1 MKRKTALIFVI
12 LSLIAL
18 SLFVSCTKKADDSLT
33 PGPYPNPSY
42 DKLEEDEEAEKEN
55 EPSEEA
61 VELFEDYKHIAFTF
75 DDGPD
80 AILTKKFV
88 DKLAEYGGRA
98 TFFVVGDM
106 IDERTEGALKYAVS
120 HGNEIGIHA
129 LTHRYDFSVCN
140 DEVYQSEVKY
150 TRNKIYSYAGVEP
163 LLMRPPGGAITGER
177 IANSKYPVILWSVDS
192 EDWRHKAMET
202 SEQAAKNVQII
213 VDNVLSSVKDGDIL
227 LMHEIYENSYKA
239 FCVIID
245 TLYREGYRFVTVS
258 ELLGES
264 IQSGVK
270 YHCLTVN

>member
-88 DKLAEYGGRA
+88 DKLAHIRQGFRGINNPVYAPCLRGSKHFFCGDIRIKYPAFQRLFVA
-98 TFFVVGDM
+98 T
-106 IDERTEGALKYAVS
+106 A
-120 HGNEIGIHA
+120 
-129 LTHRYDFSVCN
+129 
-140 DEVYQSEVKY
+140 KY
-150 TRNKIYSYAGVEP
+150 TV
-163 LLMRPPGGAITGER
+163 
-177 IANSKYPVILWSVDS
+177 
-192 EDWRHKAMET
+192 
-202 SEQAAKNVQII
+202 
-213 VDNVLSSVKDGDIL
+213 
-227 LMHEIYENSYKA
+227 
-239 FCVIID
+239 
-245 TLYREGYRFVTVS
+245 FV
-258 ELLGES
+258 
-264 IQSGVK
+264 
-270 YHCLTVN
+270 